1 MVTKTIRW
9 EYFGFGFLLAVLLMA
24 YTKSKKV
31 AIEVVPTAQ
40 DEGQRQYPH
49 VVKQAAGQQFDGQTP
64 PQAKILGG
72 NNTPYTYL
80 STVAGCD
87 AMFQQAYFGTSS
99 KF

>member
-49 VVKQAAGQQFDGQTP
+49 VVKQAAGQ
-64 PQAKILGG
+64 
-72 NNTPYTYL
+72 
-80 STVAGCD
+80 
-87 AMFQQAYFGTSS
+87 
-99 KF
+99 